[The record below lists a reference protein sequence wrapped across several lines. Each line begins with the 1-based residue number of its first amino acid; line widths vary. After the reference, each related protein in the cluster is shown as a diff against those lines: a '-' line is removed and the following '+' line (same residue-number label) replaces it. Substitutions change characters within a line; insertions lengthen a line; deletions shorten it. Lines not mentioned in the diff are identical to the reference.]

1 MHISEGVLPGWMLV
15 TGWALTAVGLALGL
29 RQINERKL
37 PLVALMSAVFFVA
50 SLVHLPIGVTSVHL
64 LMNGLAGALLGWAA
78 FPALFVALL
87 FQAIL
92 FQFGGITVLGVNTF
106 NMAFAAVVAY
116 YLTRPFFKNPTKW
129 KLIAAGVVAAAAG
142 VFVAA
147 TFLSLELFL
156 AGSSFRSTAV
166 LAFVA
171 HVPVFV
177 VEAVVNAFVF
187 LFLYKNAPEL
197 LEGK

>member
-15 TGWALTAVGLALGL
+15 TGWVLTAGGLALGL
-29 RQINERKL
+29 REINERKL
-37 PLVALMSAVFFVA
+37 PLVALLSATFFVA

-64 LMNGLAGALLGWAA
+64 LLNGLAGALLGWAV

-106 NMAFAAVVAY
+106 NMAFAGVVAY
-116 YLTRPFFKNPTKW
+116 YLTRPFFRNPTKW
-129 KLIAAGVVAAAAG
+129 KLVAAGVVAAFAG

-147 TFLSLELFL
+147 FFLSVELYL
-156 AGSSFRSTAV
+156 AGSSFRSTAY
-166 LAFVA
+166 LAFLA
-171 HVPVFV
+171 HIPVFV
-177 VEAVVNAFVF
+177 VEAIFNAFVF
-187 LFLYKNAPEL
+187 LFIYKNAPEL
-197 LEGK
+197 LEAK